1 MAVWAFALGI
11 LQALSGALIVWS
23 RLGLLS
29 TLLHA
34 GLMGLL
40 FALLAYVVRQSLKRA
55 QRNGSVPHVYLLSD
69 ATTRGTQSAA
79 AVTAQVGL
87 APSLS
92 GVPLGSGRSP
102 VADDADGQRPVGG
115 SAHRDRKSTRLNSSH
130 IPLSRM

>member
-40 FALLAYVVRQSLKRA
+40 FALLAYVVWQSLKRA

-69 ATTRGTQSAA
+69 ATACGTQSAA
-79 AVTAQVGL
+79 AVTAPHGL

-115 SAHRDRKSTRLNSSH
+115 SAHR
-130 IPLSRM
+130 PAAGQGE